1 MLTKRTNILFDEE
14 MWSRLKTLAKN
25 QKTTVGKLIRNAVKE
40 TYFSDKHFRER
51 VSAINNIFKK
61 RKRFKKID
69 YKKLINHGRKYL

>member
-40 TYFSDKHFRER
+40 TYLSDKHLRER
-51 VSAINNIFKK
+51 ASAINNIFKK
-61 RKRFKKID
+61 RKKFKKID
-69 YKKLINHGRKYL
+69 YKKLINYGRKY